1 MAEPLEAGL
10 VARIWPPD
18 CFPDAHP
25 PDRLTV
31 QGRGAIRAKRDRQ
44 RPPERSDPLTVRPE
58 GVGGGRLLKMARAQ
72 RGPTDEERQ
81 RRITNERSEFQ

>member
-1 MAEPLEAGL
+1 MAEPLKAGL

-31 QGRGAIRAKRDRQ
+31 KGRGGPSEARAAA
-44 RPPERSDPLTVRPE
+44 PSERSDPLTVRPE
-58 GVGGGRLLKMARAQ
+58 GVGGDRLLT
-72 RGPTDEERQ
+72 GS
-81 RRITNERSEFQ
+81 ERSEVHQEERSDDQAERSEVQ